1 MHTRSLALAIYMS
14 AVYATLSYLPGFPVI
29 GVENARISLV
39 SGIAPVYGFLLG
51 PWLGFLS
58 CLIGACINR
67 VVSGANLFQW
77 LTLPATPISALIAGA
92 LVKTDPRNKWVR
104 HVPILI
110 LTTLILAW
118 YLIPVGRTILYF
130 PILHWIALILM
141 ISFRNKLPMIY
152 DGISKARLTI
162 YIAIASFSATM
173 TTHMYGTL
181 MFILSA
187 HLLIVEV
194 LDLAP
199 LLTSIIP
206 VVVVERLTF
215 TTISTILG
223 APLILI
229 FKKNMWIQ

>member
-1 MHTRSLALAIYMS
+1 MHTRSLALIIYMS

-39 SGIAPVYGFLLG
+39 SGIAPVYGLLLG

-77 LTLPATPISALIAGA
+77 LTLPATPISALIAGT
-92 LVKTDPRNKWVR
+92 LVKADSRNTWSR
-104 HVPILI
+104 HLPILI

-118 YLIPVGRTILYF
+118 YLIPIGRAAPYF
-130 PILHWIALILM
+130 PILHWIALTLM
-141 ISFRNKLPMIY
+141 LSFRNKLPMIY
-152 DGISKARLTI
+152 GSIGKARLAI

-181 MFILSA
+181 MFILAA

-194 LDLAP
+194 WNPAL

-206 VVVVERLTF
+206 VVIVERLTF
-215 TTISTILG
+215 TVVSTIIG
-223 APLILI
+223 VPLALI
-229 FKKNMWIQ
+229 FKKNMWI